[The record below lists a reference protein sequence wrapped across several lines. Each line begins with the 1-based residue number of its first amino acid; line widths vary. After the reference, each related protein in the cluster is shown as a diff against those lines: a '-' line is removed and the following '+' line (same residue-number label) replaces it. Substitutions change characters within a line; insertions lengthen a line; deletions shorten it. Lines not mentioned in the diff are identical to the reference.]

1 MLGELLV
8 LACGGFSGVAPF
20 ITPSDVIN
28 TLALLKKKKGATCR
42 RSDGCRFGDWRL
54 LVLKWGSGG

>member
-1 MLGELLV
+1 VALV
-8 LACGGFSGVAPF
+8 VFASF

-28 TLALLKKKKGATCR
+28 KLALLKKTKKGATCR

-54 LVLKWGSGG
+54 LVLRWGSGG